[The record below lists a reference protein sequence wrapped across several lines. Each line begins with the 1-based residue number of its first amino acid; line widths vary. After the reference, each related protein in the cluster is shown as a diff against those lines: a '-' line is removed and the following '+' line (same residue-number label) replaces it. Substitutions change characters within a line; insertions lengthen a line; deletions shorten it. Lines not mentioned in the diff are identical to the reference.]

1 MPASNPCPRGV
12 PSRKQGETAGPGQPA
27 RAASALAE
35 NHAIRMTV
43 AERANLRS
51 PRRASLHR
59 DGATAVPVGRCSL
72 PEGPLSHRRSRTRS
86 RWVPDAQADKTETL
100 GWLRTRRPPAARRPA
115 GLVNAWTRRTWLE
128 RLLIWRV
135 WERMLEIEFVD
146 RSVALAGKAFVSFFP
161 LVIVIAAF
169 VPERIRASIITALT
183 ARLGLQG
190 DSLVLVRDG
199 FASSDDIRKA
209 TGLLGLVLTV
219 FFATSFTAACSAC
232 ISGVAA
238 ALPFR
243 GRCVRTWGG
252 LAAGDADHAGDPR
265 RPARRVDEGP
275 LSGLLVIVALG
286 VNSGL
291 WWFTAWFFL
300 QGEVRLRVLV
310 PTGVVTGIGLTG
322 YALSAHV
329 WMPSVVTSNEAQFG
343 AFGLALALVT
353 WFSGAAICILIGAHR
368 AGVRGGHRLR
378 GQVHPGRHA
387 RNADPGAPPSLSP
400 PVRERSLRDAFQS
413 TEDS

>member
-1 MPASNPCPRGV
+1 MAEDERTTGRTKTRGA
-12 PSRKQGETAGPGQPA
+12 RQRMDAG
-27 RAASALAE
+27 
-35 NHAIRMTV
+35 
-43 AERANLRS
+43 
-51 PRRASLHR
+51 
-59 DGATAVPVGRCSL
+59 
-72 PEGPLSHRRSRTRS
+72 
-86 RWVPDAQADKTETL
+86 
-100 GWLRTRRPPAARRPA
+100 
-115 GLVNAWTRRTWLE
+115 RTWLE

-219 FFATSFTAACSAC
+219 FFATSFTAALQRVYLRAWRRPSH
-232 ISGVAA
+232 SGAGA
-238 ALPFR
+238 YGR
-243 GRCVRTWGG
+243 GAVWLLAMLTTLAILGG
-252 LAAGDADHAGDPR
+252 LRGV
-265 RPARRVDEGP
+265 VDEG
-275 LSGLLVIVALG
+275 LLAGLLVIVALG

-300 QGEVRLRVLV
+300 QGEVRMRVLV
-310 PTGVVTGIGLTG
+310 PTGVVTGIALTG

-329 WMPSVVTSNEAQFG
+329 WMPSVVTSNETQFG

-353 WFSGAAICILIGAHR
+353 WFSGAAICILIGACVGPVFAEDTGSVGR
-368 AGVRGGHRLR
+368 FIRGDT
-378 GQVHPGRHA
+378 PGTL
-387 RNADPGAPPSLSP
+387 NPGAPPSLPP
-400 PVRERSLRDAFQS
+400 PVRERSLRDAFQN